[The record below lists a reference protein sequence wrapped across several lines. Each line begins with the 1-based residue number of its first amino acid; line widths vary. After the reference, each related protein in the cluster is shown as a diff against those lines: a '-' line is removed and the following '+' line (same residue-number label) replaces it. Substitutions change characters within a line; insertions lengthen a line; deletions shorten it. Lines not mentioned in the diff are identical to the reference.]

1 MLERPPLKDEQIKAH
16 LWEFHGFSVS
26 RIEFLPIGAD
36 ANTAAYRVE
45 TETGNSLFLKLRK
58 NSFNPASVL
67 VPVFLHD
74 QGIRQVLPILKTP
87 NGEFWTRLESFTCVL
102 FPYID
107 GSSGFET
114 ALISGQWITFGEA
127 LRKLHAVLLPPDL
140 HAFFPVETY
149 SPYWREMVRD
159 FQAQV
164 KAYPN
169 RNPISKEM
177 IGLMRQHREG
187 IRLIIERAEKLGQML
202 SAKSLAQV
210 VCHADLHA
218 GNLLLTPEGEWYMV
232 DWDNLILAPKERD
245 LMFIGGGVGGIWN
258 TNEEERLFYQGY
270 GDAEIDLSALAYY
283 RYERIVQDIAAYCEE
298 ILLTEGDSLD
308 RKQGLHY
315 FASQFSP
322 NEVVE
327 IAHQTYH
334 RLEGG

>member
-1 MLERPPLKDEQIKAH
+1 MLEKPPLKVEQIKAH

-67 VPVFLHD
+67 VPQFLHD
-74 QGIRQVLPILKTP
+74 QGIRQVLPILKTT
-87 NGEFWTRLESFTCVL
+87 NGEFWTRLESFTCML

-114 ALISGQWITFGEA
+114 ALTSGQWIAFGEA
-127 LRKLHAVLLPPDL
+127 LREIHVTRLSPELHALLP
-140 HAFFPVETY
+140 VQTY
-149 SPYWREMVRD
+149 SPYWREMVRG

-164 KAYPN
+164 EAYS
-169 RNPISKEM
+169 RSELISKKM
-177 IGLMRQHREG
+177 IALMRQHREE

-202 SAKSLAQV
+202 AAKSSAQV

-218 GNLLLTPEGEWYMV
+218 GNLLLTPEREWYIV

-258 TNEEERLFYQGY
+258 TKEEERLFYQGY
-270 GDAEIDLSALAYY
+270 GDADIDLSVLAYY

-308 RKQGLHY
+308 REQGLRY

-327 IAHQTYH
+327 IAHQSYH
-334 RLEGG
+334 RLGGG

>member
-1 MLERPPLKDEQIKAH
+1 
-16 LWEFHGFSVS
+16 
-26 RIEFLPIGAD
+26 
-36 ANTAAYRVE
+36 
-45 TETGNSLFLKLRK
+45 
-58 NSFNPASVL
+58 
-67 VPVFLHD
+67 
-74 QGIRQVLPILKTP
+74 
-87 NGEFWTRLESFTCVL
+87 
-102 FPYID
+102 
-107 GSSGFET
+107 
-114 ALISGQWITFGEA
+114 
-127 LRKLHAVLLPPDL
+127 
-140 HAFFPVETY
+140 
-149 SPYWREMVRD
+149 
-159 FQAQV
+159 
-164 KAYPN
+164 
-169 RNPISKEM
+169 
-177 IGLMRQHREG
+177 
-187 IRLIIERAEKLGQML
+187 LIIERAEKLGQML